1 MKKLLLCLAVWLALL
16 AFVACGGE
24 AVVTTNTPADST
36 SAPADSTPTSST
48 AALSQGVTKPESTKP
63 SEPATVG
70 NENYTAVLND
80 AVWED
85 DDSVNMA
92 DFTYVGTG
100 LSAVREFDSA
110 CNGYKKTYCKVDEN
124 GNEVESTK
132 KDLQTLGLVGAVIT
146 KDDTAKVGKLV
157 VKEISIKLMS
167 EWKSVTA
174 KGGYYLLFDFTTN
187 LDTAFTVTV
196 TVKEGGNA
204 DSALDQQDGI
214 TVSGDNGKYTGIAKC
229 NVPRQENKTYYI
241 NICLDDGSKYPVVAS
256 IPLTTTELQYEG
268 AYSLVFMGDWQL
280 IKDETYRDR
289 LAWLFY
295 SVYPRLY
302 ERWGTGSEA
311 KSVTLLLDSSY
322 DGVAAAG
329 GSQVRISTD
338 YANRKP
344 DDIGF
349 LSHEITHL
357 VAKYPGKVIVG
368 SDGGWWSEN
377 FANYGGFRYF
387 HWGTTAQHVQI
398 PDLSNQ
404 KVQDWGYQPYGE
416 NKAFFAYMDDKY
428 PTTDKNGDGKIT
440 SDEYGLIDAI
450 NFLIKANTGSA
461 YSDNATNTNSPF
473 NKKVA
478 EVTEGKYLCIEDLR
492 KQFEKD
498 CENKT
503 WDFVGFRDYKD
514 NFLTEGING
523 LADPEYP
530 MLEAAVPGNKTSPV
544 LASPVLEGDNLALN
558 ATAVKYSH
566 ATTKQPITYLVDG
579 KLDTYW
585 QGSDIDDFSYQLIQV
600 PQGVVI
606 DLGAEKTFNTY
617 TLVCRGYSLSNKS
630 FNAKEWEILVS
641 SDGKNFTSIDYQNG
655 NKADVVSVNVGDVS
669 ARYIEIRFF
678 TTDQNNTD
686 NVRIQEFMLFD
697 Q

>member
-1 MKKLLLCLAVWLALL
+1 MKKLLLCLLVLGAIL
-16 AFVACGGE
+16 AFSACGGE
-24 AVVTTNTPADST
+24 MTSTTLTTTESLPTTSTVTVGTTFVET
-36 SAPADSTPTSST
+36 
-48 AALSQGVTKPESTKP
+48 QGVTTPETTKTI
-63 SEPATVG
+63 EPDSLVT
-70 NENYTAVLND
+70 ENYTAIFNEF
-80 AVWED
+80 VWLG
-85 DDSVNMA
+85 DSSVDMSK
-92 DFTYVGTG
+92 FTEVGSGTHV
-100 LSAVREFDSA
+100 VRQFDSA
-110 CNGYKKTYCKVDEN
+110 CNGYQKIYARIDEN
-124 GNEVESTK
+124 GNEIESTK
-132 KDLQTLGLVGAVIT
+132 KELQAIAVAGAVVT
-146 KDDTAKVGKLV
+146 KDETAKTGKIV
-157 VKEISIKLMS
+157 VTELEAKLES
-167 EWKSVTA
+167 EWKSVSA
-174 KGGYYLLFDFTTN
+174 KGGYYLMFEFTTN
-187 LDTAFTVTV
+187 LNANFCVSVTN
-196 TVKEGGNA
+196 KEAG
-204 DSALDQQDGI
+204 DFKTALDQQENI
-214 TVSGDNGKYTGIAKC
+214 TVDGEGATYKGVAKC
-229 NVPRQENKTYYI
+229 NVPRVANKEYYI
-241 NICLDDGSKYPVVAS
+241 NICLNDGSKYPVLAS
-256 IPLTTTELQYEG
+256 VPLTTTELQYEG
-268 AYSLVFMGDWQL
+268 AYSLVFKGDWHL
-280 IKDETYRDR
+280 VKDETYRDR

-344 DDIGF
+344 EDIGF

-503 WDFVGFRDYKD
+503 WDFIGFRDYKD
-514 NFLTEGING
+514 NFLTEGIKG

-530 MLEAAVPGNKTSPV
+530 MIEAAVPGNKT
-544 LASPVLEGDNLALN
+544 LPVLENPVLIGENLALN
-558 ATAVKYSH
+558 ATVVKYSH
-566 ATTKQPITYLVDG
+566 ATSKQPVSYLLDG
-579 KLDTYW
+579 NLDTYW

-606 DLGAEKTFNTY
+606 DLGVEKTFNTY

-655 NKADVVSVNVGDVS
+655 NKADVVSVNVGEVT

-686 NVRIQEFMLFD
+686 NVRIQEFMLFN
-697 Q
+697 